1 MPAAE
6 TSFDRLAN
14 VPVHYDRLSPSF
26 PYGSK
31 GTPRSFQ
38 CRNRLKDT
46 LNTCLAELF
55 DVWNRDRP
63 TIILTA
69 GTIGDGMNA
78 HGQGF
83 AFDLDGFYWGNDHFM
98 MDRYPDDRKFYI
110 GINAH
115 LFTHFSQVLSYH
127 YPNHK
132 DHFHVDFNFS
142 LKFRPESNA
151 QTFFLQS
158 ALKYVFGRDI
168 GDTGTEHDGVDGVY
182 GSATKPAVASV
193 LNELGLTGQGGLT
206 VASVWQEFLR
216 RCRARAFA

>member
-6 TSFDRLAN
+6 TSFDSLAG
-14 VPVHYDRLSPSF
+14 VPVHYDRLPSF

-31 GTPRSFQ
+31 GDPRSFS
-38 CRNRLKDT
+38 CRHKLKDT

-55 DVWNRDRP
+55 EVWGRGRP
-63 TIILTA
+63 SIILTA

-78 HGQGF
+78 HGQGL
-83 AFDLDGFYWGNDHFM
+83 AFDLDGFYWGDDRFM
-98 MDRYPDDRKFYI
+98 MDRYPDDRKLYI

-115 LFTHFSQVLSYH
+115 LFLHFFQILSYH
-127 YPNHK
+127 YPSHK

-142 LKFRPESNA
+142 FSFRTASNA

-158 ALKYVFGRDI
+158 ALKYVFGREI
-168 GDTGTEHDGVDGVY
+168 GKTGPEDDGVDGVY

-193 LNELGLTGQGGLT
+193 LDELGLSGQGGLT
-206 VASVWQEFLR
+206 VPSVWRDFLLK
-216 RCRARAFA
+216 CRARAFA